1 MAIPTT
7 VAWVSAFLLFAHVWS
22 MPTPCH
28 IQGTLLESAKDLLR
42 DMGGYFPSE
51 CLQDKVNITF
61 PAPALTTSSTPTVSG
76 NADFIVGAK
85 AIYEILKNIDSFF
98 GAEDLPTKWDQKKL
112 DNFQNIIYTQ
122 IDHSKCVSGY
132 VYIDYPVR
140 AAALKTYFGNLEAAL
155 KEKKFSYCA
164 WEVVRKQVLETL
176 IFILKKNSNCLLW
189 PNMP

>member
-42 DMGGYFPSE
+42 DMVRLYYLIS
-51 CLQDKVNITF
+51 L
-61 PAPALTTSSTPTVSG
+61 LTLDILSNYVYYGS
-76 NADFIVGAK
+76 GAK

-122 IDHSKCVSGY
+122 IDHSKCMESVETS
-132 VYIDYPVR
+132 DYPVR

-176 IFILKKNSNCLLW
+176 IFILKKNSNCLLLYESRE
-189 PNMP
+189 

>member
-1 MAIPTT
+1 LAVEGFICYDCNT
-7 VAWVSAFLLFAHVWS
+7 FLLFAHVWS

-42 DMGGYFPSE
+42 DMGGHFPSE

-61 PAPALTTSSTPTVSG
+61 PARLSG
-76 NADFIVGAK
+76 SGAK
-85 AIYEILKNIDSFF
+85 TIYEILKNIDSLF
-98 GAEDLPTKWDQKKL
+98 GAEDLPTKWDQQKL
-112 DNFQNIIYTQ
+112 DNFQNIIHTQ

-132 VYIDYPVR
+132 AYRLKHLRSITACVR
-140 AAALKTYFGNLEAAL
+140 AVALKTYFGNIEAAL

-176 IFILKKNSNCLLW
+176 IFILTKNSNCLLW
-189 PNMP
+189 PNRS

>member
-1 MAIPTT
+1 MALPTT
-7 VAWVSAFLLFAHVWS
+7 VAGMSTFLLFAHVWS

-42 DMGGYFPSE
+42 DMGGHFPSE

-61 PAPALTTSSTPTVSG
+61 PARALTTSSTPTLSG
-76 NADFIVGAK
+76 SGAK
-85 AIYEILKNIDSFF
+85 TIYEILKNIDSLF
-98 GAEDLPTKWDQKKL
+98 GAEDLPTKWDQQKL
-112 DNFQNIIYTQ
+112 DNFQNIIHTQ

-132 VYIDYPVR
+132 AYSVETSDYPVR
-140 AAALKTYFGNLEAAL
+140 AVALKTYFGNIEAAL

-176 IFILKKNSNCLLW
+176 IFILTKNSNCLLW
-189 PNMP
+189 PNRS

>member
-28 IQGTLLESAKDLLR
+28 IQGTLLESLFYFFK
-42 DMGGYFPSE
+42 GGYFPSE

-76 NADFIVGAK
+76 N

-122 IDHSKCVSGY
+122 IDHSKCVTCG
-132 VYIDYPVR
+132 IETFR

>member
-61 PAPALTTSSTPTVSG
+61 PAPLSG
-76 NADFIVGAK
+76 SGAK

-176 IFILKKNSNCLLW
+176 IFILKKNSNCLLAVK
-189 PNMP
+189 MFV